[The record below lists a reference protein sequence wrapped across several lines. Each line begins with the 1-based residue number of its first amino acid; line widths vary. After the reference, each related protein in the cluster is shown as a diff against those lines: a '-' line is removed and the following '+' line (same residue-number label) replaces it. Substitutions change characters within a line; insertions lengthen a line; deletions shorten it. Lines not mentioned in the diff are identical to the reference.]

1 MENLLI
7 SHANPVSARWKT
19 EEGAA
24 DEQLLETILKLLDVP
39 ERQPIALAD
48 VAQAL
53 LLSPRTLR
61 RRLFELN
68 TRFSTLMA
76 EARTIH
82 IRRYLTETSWSL
94 DQIAEHVGYSDA
106 SNLRQAVKRLTGE
119 SPQDLRTRM
128 KEMATNNLSGQQ

>member
-119 SPQDLRTRM
+119 SPQDLRARM
-128 KEMATNNLSGQQ
+128 KEMATNNLSGQH